1 MTEVSLASTSVAF
14 PWLIILGS
22 GEATR
27 RAKVGTGAGGAEEG
41 GEDGALDG
49 ESEVGVE
56 EIAGKYEGADDGANE
71 GDDEGADVGFDCGAE
86 LVGTVYSGPRTTAS
100 QDPALYPNLM
110 KLSLP
115 QITAIKVVPSTVTTK
130 FFCPSIENTS
140 VTPSAGTVLGKTRYR

>member
-14 PWLIILGS
+14 PWLITLGS

-41 GEDGALDG
+41 DEDGALDG

-56 EIAGKYEGADDGANE
+56 EIAGGTLEADGGYEGADDGA
-71 GDDEGADVGFDCGAE
+71 DVGFDSGAE

-130 FFCPSIENTS
+130 FFCPSRENTS

>member
-14 PWLIILGS
+14 PWLITLGS

-27 RAKVGTGAGGAEEG
+27 RAKVGTGPGGAEEG
-41 GEDGALDG
+41 DEDGALDG
-49 ESEVGVE
+49 ETEVGVE
-56 EIAGKYEGADDGANE
+56 EIAGGYEGADE

>member
-1 MTEVSLASTSVAF
+1 MIVS
-14 PWLIILGS
+14 GS

-27 RAKVGTGAGGAEEG
+27 RAKVGTGPGGTEEG
-41 GEDGALDG
+41 GEDGVLDG
-49 ESEVGVE
+49 EFEVGVE
-56 EIAGKYEGADDGANE
+56 EIAGGTLEAGFEGDNDGAPDEKVDDGYEGADD
-71 GDDEGADVGFDCGAE
+71 GFDCGAE

-130 FFCPSIENTS
+130 LFCPSTENTS
-140 VTPSAGTVLGKTRYR
+140 VTPSTGTVLGKTRYR